1 MTKHSTK
8 SPEVNSRQKQ
18 KAQEITS
25 TCETVK
31 VSIPPLCN
39 LPAATRHYAALHQI
53 VFFSTK
59 TTKCNDILNV
69 KFIHSSRLESHQHE
83 HTCTVTPLSA
93 PSQRAPLIDFSA
105 ELLSQITTEA
115 ITYSLV
121 IFSHSLP
128 LISQCFVEHN

>member
-8 SPEVNSRQKQ
+8 SPEVNSCQKQ

-31 VSIPPLCN
+31 VSILPLCN

-83 HTCTVTPLSA
+83 HTCTELVYRRPRRRPLSSTF
-93 PSQRAPLIDFSA
+93 PQNFCVKSQPRLSPIR
-105 ELLSQITTEA
+105 LL
-115 ITYSLV
+115 YLV
-121 IFSHSLP
+121 TLC
-128 LISQCFVEHN
+128 L

>member
-8 SPEVNSRQKQ
+8 SPKLHSCQKQ

-25 TCETVK
+25 ACETVK
-31 VSIPPLCN
+31 VWILPLCN
-39 LPAATRHYAALHQI
+39 LPAATRHYTALHQI

-69 KFIHSSRLESHQHE
+69 KFIHSSCLESHQHE
-83 HTCTVTPLSA
+83 HTCKVTPLSA
-93 PSQRAPLIDFSA
+93 PSQKAPLIDFST
-105 ELLSQITTEA
+105 EFLSQITTEA

-121 IFSHSLP
+121 IFCHSLP
-128 LISQCFVEHN
+128 LISQCFMEHN

>member
-1 MTKHSTK
+1 VTKHSTK
-8 SPEVNSRQKQ
+8 SPEVNSCQKQ

-31 VSIPPLCN
+31 VWIPPLCN

-69 KFIHSSRLESHQHE
+69 KIIHSSCLESHQHQQK
-83 HTCTVTPLSA
+83 CTVTPLSA
-93 PSQRAPLIDFSA
+93 PPQKAPLIDFST
-105 ELLSQITTEA
+105 EFLSQITTEA

-128 LISQCFVEHN
+128 LISQCFMVYN